1 MQQNKYDDDQFF
13 KNYAAMPR
21 SKDGLKAAGEW
32 YELEKILP
40 NFQGK
45 KVLDLGCGYGW
56 HCKYAANH
64 GALEVVGIDLSHKM
78 LEVANKMNHD
88 SRIKYRQ
95 SAIEEID
102 FSTDSFDIVFSSLAL
117 HYISNFEELV
127 KKISKSL
134 KKNGELIFSVEHP
147 LFTSSGEQDWS
158 YDENGN
164 IRHFPVDNYY
174 YEGVRE
180 VNFLGKSVIKYHR
193 TVTTYLMTLL
203 NAGFELT
210 NVIEP
215 KPPIEMRELEEM
227 KNEMRRPMMLI
238 ISAKK
243 ISR

>member
-21 SKDGLKAAGEW
+21 SKDGLKAAWEW

-88 SRIKYRQ
+88 ARIKYRQ

-147 LFTSSGEQDWS
+147 CLLLL
-158 YDENGN
+158 ENKFGLMMRTV
-164 IRHFPVDNYY
+164 ISVIFQLIIIIMKVW
-174 YEGVRE
+174 
-180 VNFLGKSVIKYHR
+180 GKSI
-193 TVTTYLMTLL
+193 
-203 NAGFELT
+203 F
-210 NVIEP
+210 
-215 KPPIEMRELEEM
+215 
-227 KNEMRRPMMLI
+227 
-238 ISAKK
+238 
-243 ISR
+243 